1 MKTYIQIGS
10 NVGNDY
16 FYHNL
21 IKPLKE
27 KSKVILIEPNPNVI
41 QTLNENYQTIKEF
54 HDINILCKGVVHDK
68 SINTLYNT
76 DSGGGFGNV
85 IKRKSFVSEGGI
97 LNFEPI
103 LFTELCSLFSITNIE
118 ILYID
123 TEGYDYTLLDNI
135 DFFKYKIKNVYC
147 EKWPYENDSNIGVSC
162 KTGQSYFNEV
172 VLPKMNKIYD
182 SFNEIHDVMDTHFF
196 KLK

>member
-10 NVGNDY
+10 NIGNDY

-41 QTLNENYQTIKEF
+41 QTLNENYQTIKDF
-54 HDINILCKGVVHDK
+54 HDVNILCKGVVHDK

-76 DSGGGFGNV
+76 DATELGNV
-85 IKRKSFVSEGGI
+85 IKRKSFSGSGV

-103 LFTELCSLFSITNIE
+103 LFAELCSLFSITEIE

-147 EKWPYENDSNIGVSC
+147 EKWPYENDSSIC
-162 KTGQSYFNEV
+162 KTGQSYFNESI
-172 VLPKMNKIYD
+172 LPKMNKIYD
-182 SFNEIHDVMDTHFF
+182 SFDEMHDGMNMHLF
-196 KLK
+196 KSK